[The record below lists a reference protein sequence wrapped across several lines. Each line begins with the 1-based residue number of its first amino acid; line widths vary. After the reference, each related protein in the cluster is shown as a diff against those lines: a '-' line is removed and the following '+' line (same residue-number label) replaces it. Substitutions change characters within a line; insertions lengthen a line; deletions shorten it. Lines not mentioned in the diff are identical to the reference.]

1 MRFLYFIVVTLV
13 ILNSLIL
20 IIGGLIGENIYKKYG
35 KQIVKVILQFLL
47 LLITIY
53 IAMLISGLST

>member
-35 KQIVKVILQFLL
+35 KQIVKVLLQFLL

-53 IAMLISGLST
+53 VSMLISGLST

>member
-35 KQIVKVILQFLL
+35 KQIVKVLLQFLL